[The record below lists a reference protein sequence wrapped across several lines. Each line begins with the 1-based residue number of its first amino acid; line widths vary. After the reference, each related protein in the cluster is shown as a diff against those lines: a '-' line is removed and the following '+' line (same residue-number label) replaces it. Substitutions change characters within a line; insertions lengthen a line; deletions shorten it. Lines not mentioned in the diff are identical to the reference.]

1 MDEGRFPTMI
11 IPRLIERRIRNTL
24 ADTRVVMI
32 GGPRQSGKTTL
43 AKMLIDSGTAY
54 FTLDD
59 ENVLAA
65 ARYDPIGFIRGL
77 DRAVID
83 EIQRAPQLLHAI
95 KKSVDEDTR
104 PGRFILTGSA
114 NILTISTASE
124 SLAGRMEVMELHPFS
139 RSEIIGNNPAFLGS
153 AFQGEVPNP
162 VENLIGDDLLGVAL
176 GGGYPEA
183 LKKKDPNRRRQWY
196 RSYVEAIL
204 KRDVREI
211 ATVHKLTE
219 IPDLLKVLAHYSAQ
233 LLNTAE
239 IGGKVGLDHKTVQR
253 YIGILE
259 QVFLIR
265 RLRAWH
271 RNELKRLVKAPK
283 LHLLDSGLMAAVRS
297 LTLERLQKDRTL
309 AGPLLESFVH
319 SELVKQA
326 SWFEGDISFHHYRD
340 KDKDEVDMV
349 LENDVGEIIGIEVKA
364 AATVSKGD
372 FRGLEKLRNAAGEGF
387 KLGIVLHD
395 GENVIS
401 FGNRLFSAPFAS
413 LWS

>member
-1 MDEGRFPTMI
+1 MITPRF
-11 IPRLIERRIRNTL
+11 IEQRIRNTL
-24 ADTRVVMI
+24 EDTRVVMI

-43 AKMLIDSGTAY
+43 AKMLIDPGY
-54 FTLDD
+54 VYLTLDD
-59 ENVLAA
+59 ETVLEA

-83 EIQRAPQLLHAI
+83 EVQRAPQLLPAI
-95 KKSVDEDTR
+95 KKSVDEDKR

-139 RSEIIGNNPAFLGS
+139 RSEIIGSPPSFLDA
-153 AFQGEVPNP
+153 AFQGNVPKP
-162 VENLIGDDLLGVAL
+162 EENLIGDNLLGAIL

-183 LKKKDPNRRRQWY
+183 LGKKDPNRRRQWY

-211 ATVHKLTE
+211 ANVHKLTDM
-219 IPDLLKVLAHYSAQ
+219 PDLFKVLAHYSAQ

-239 IGGKVGLDHKTVQR
+239 VGSKVGLDHKTVRR

-259 QVFLIR
+259 QIFLIR
-265 RLRAWH
+265 RLSAWH

-283 LHLLDSGLMAAVRS
+283 LHLLDSGLMAAVHG
-297 LTLERLQKDRTL
+297 LTLERLQKDRGLT
-309 AGPLLESFVH
+309 GSMFESFVY
-319 SELVKQA
+319 SELIKQA
-326 SWFEGDISFHHYRD
+326 TWFEADISFHHYRD
-340 KDKDEVDMV
+340 KDGHEVDIV
-349 LENDVGEIIGIEVKA
+349 LENDIGEIVGVEVKA
-364 AATVSKGD
+364 AATVNKGD
-372 FRGLEKLRNAAGEGF
+372 FRGLQKLRDATGDNF
-387 KLGIVLHD
+387 RLGIVLHD
-395 GENVIS
+395 GENVFS
-401 FGNRLFSAPFAS
+401 FGDGLCSAPFAS